1 MTMIKDVG
9 SLIAQAMKAHDQT
22 RLAALR
28 MLKAALMN
36 KEVEKGREL
45 EAAESLQVVTT
56 SVKQRREAID
66 QFRQGGRPDLVE
78 KETAELRVLEE
89 FLPPPVDDDAIERI
103 VRDVIAETGATS
115 VKDLGK
121 VMKSLMPRV
130 AALAVD
136 GNRVRQL
143 VQKALEGAK

>member
-1 MTMIKDVG
+1 MSMINDVG

-36 KEVEKGREL
+36 KEVEKGRAL
-45 EAAESLQVVTT
+45 EAAESLQVLTT
-56 SVKQRREAID
+56 SAKQRRESID
-66 QFRQGGRPDLVE
+66 QFRQGGRMDLVE

-89 FLPPPVDDDAIERI
+89 FLPPPVDDSALETI
-103 VRDVIAETGATS
+103 VREVIAETGATS

-136 GNRVRQL
+136 GNRVRQV
-143 VQKALEGAK
+143 VQKVLEGVR